1 MQEQSITFEAL
12 IQKLAGKNITLT
24 EHEPVRTSEEA
35 AAIRGTTLDSGAK
48 AMLLCNAGKMV
59 LAVMS
64 ASRKLD
70 WKKIKKLIGVKDIRF
85 ATEEEV
91 ALSTRCIPGAVP
103 PFGSLWGIQSY
114 MDFSLQSQGET
125 INFNAGLRTKSVS
138 MTLSDYLELERPIIG
153 EFTKA

>member
-1 MQEQSITFEAL
+1 MQEENSTFNSL
-12 IQKLAGKNITLT
+12 IQKLAGKNIIVT

-35 AAIRGTTLDSGAK
+35 AAIRGTSLESGAK
-48 AMLLCNAGKMV
+48 AMLLCTSGIMV

-70 WKKIKKLIGVKDIRF
+70 WKLMKKIVGVREIRF

-91 ALSTRCIPGAVP
+91 NSRTRCIPGAVP
-103 PFGSLWGIQSY
+103 PFGSLWGIQTY
-114 MDFSLQSQGET
+114 MDNSLQLQGTT

-138 MTLSDYLELERPIIG
+138 MSLEDYLEVERPIVG
-153 EFTKA
+153 NFTKA